1 MGGAGVKDEDAP
13 KQLGRIMLKRKPA
26 RALARSRDP
35 AARHAQLVALSE
47 RYGVPA
53 LDLEQVCL
61 KTEDLGNVPRSL
73 AQHHLLIPVLARA
86 DRLFVA
92 MTDPSQIDVIQEVEF
107 VAGKRVYAY
116 AAPAEDI
123 AEAISRAYLARERGA
138 LHFVG
143 SSCPPETLRKAGI
156 LPDKSPESPESPQE
170 PALAGTAALDASSN
184 DAAVPHEPLIHRTDD
199 EGDDRR
205 IDDHAE
211 HHPEHTDDDALE
223 AALAESNQ
231 HQTARAELPNL
242 ADDDVP
248 DRGTGPTATVSAY
261 PPRPSLPPLGGDG
274 FDREDETRELLAGV
288 QQAFDELLDDESAV
302 SRLPAAESFEEPR
315 DAGVRVALVAEDDPE
330 SRALIERALRE
341 DGYYVRVA
349 ESGRQALR
357 LIKDRAPDLLIVS
370 ALLPEVHGFE
380 IAQRLRGSERY
391 GNLPIVMIGAMH
403 RGWRW
408 ADDQRESCGV
418 EHYLEHPLSVEA
430 IQSAA
435 TRACGVAVPS
445 SKPSADMSAR
455 AERALEDGMLAYRN
469 GDVRRAI
476 AHLEEGVNI
485 DPLAYRLHFH
495 LGLLFA
501 QQGQTYDAIRALERA
516 VEINSRHFGG
526 VKNLAI
532 MYGQAGFRNRAVE
545 LWQRGLTLAPDDE
558 TRNAI
563 VEHLAGLLSQDGL
576 S

>member
-1 MGGAGVKDEDAP
+1 MGDAGVKDDDAP
-13 KQLGRIMLKRKPA
+13 KQLGRILLKRKPA
-26 RALARSRDP
+26 RAVARPRDP
-35 AARHAQLVALSE
+35 ASRHAQLVALSE

-53 LDLEQVCL
+53 LDLEQVCV

-123 AEAISRAYLARERGA
+123 AEAIEQAYLARERGA
-138 LHFVG
+138 VHFVG
-143 SSCPPETLRKAGI
+143 PSCPPETLRKAGL
-156 LPDKSPESPESPQE
+156 LPE
-170 PALAGTAALDASSN
+170 PAIGEQVDVQVTPSADGAAADSVSVETNSAEEE
-184 DAAVPHEPLIHRTDD
+184 VPE
-199 EGDDRR
+199 
-205 IDDHAE
+205 
-211 HHPEHTDDDALE
+211 
-223 AALAESNQ
+223 
-231 HQTARAELPNL
+231 
-242 ADDDVP
+242 
-248 DRGTGPTATVSAY
+248 RGAGPTATVSAY
-261 PPRPSLPPLGGDG
+261 PPYRSSSPPTLGGELEGDP
-274 FDREDETRELLAGV
+274 ETQELLAAV
-288 QQAFDELLDDESAV
+288 QHAFDDLLDDESAV
-302 SRLPAAESFEEPR
+302 SRLPTGDSFDEHRAAGSK
-315 DAGVRVALVAEDDPE
+315 VVLIAEDDAE
-330 SRALIERALRE
+330 SRALIERALLE
-341 DGYYVRVA
+341 EGYHVRVTD
-349 ESGRQALR
+349 SGRQALR

-391 GNLPIVMIGAMH
+391 GSLPIVMIGAMH

-408 ADDQRESCGV
+408 DDDQRESCGV
-418 EHYLEHPLSVEA
+418 EHYLEHPLTPET
-430 IQSAA
+430 IKSAA
-435 TRACGVAVPS
+435 TLAIAAAVRESEPS
-445 SKPSADMSAR
+445 HDISAR
-455 AERALEDGMLAYRN
+455 AERALEDGMLAYQS
-469 GDVRRAI
+469 GDMRRAI
-476 AHLEEGVNI
+476 AHLEEGVSI

-545 LWQRGLTLAPDDE
+545 LWQRGLTLAPDEE
-558 TRNAI
+558 TRSAI
-563 VEHLAGLLSQDGL
+563 REHLAGLLSQEGL